1 VVMTANRYG
10 VTLALKE
17 HMAGGNPITG
27 LEAIV
32 FFGVASLTKSIS
44 LMRNEG
50 WIIKS
55 KRVPYKKVLAR
66 VNKHSVV
73 QPPKNLPID
82 EIVMTEYWVQK

>member
-1 VVMTANRYG
+1 MTVNRFG
-10 VTLALKE
+10 NTLALKE
-17 HMAGGNPITG
+17 HMEAGMPITG
-27 LEAIV
+27 IEAIV

-44 LMRNEG
+44 LMRSEG

-55 KRVPYKKVLAR
+55 RKVPYKKVLVR
-66 VNKHSVV
+66 VNKHAVV

>member
-1 VVMTANRYG
+1 MTANRFG
-10 VTLALKE
+10 NTLALKE
-17 HMAGGNPITG
+17 HMEAGMPITG
-27 LEAIV
+27 IEAIV

-44 LMRNEG
+44 LMRGEG

-55 KRVPYKKVLAR
+55 KKVPYKKVLAR
-66 VNKHSVV
+66 VNKYAVV

>member
-1 VVMTANRYG
+1 MSTNRYG

-17 HMAGGNPITG
+17 HMAAGNPITN

-32 FFGVASLTKSIS
+32 FFGVASLTKTIS
-44 LMRNEG
+44 LMRFEG

-55 KRVPYKKVLAR
+55 KKVPYKKVLVR

-73 QPPKNLPID
+73 KPPSNLPID
-82 EIVMTEYWVQK
+82 EIVMTEYWIEK

>member
-1 VVMTANRYG
+1 MSTNRYG

-17 HMAGGNPITG
+17 HMAAGNPITN

-32 FFGVASLTKSIS
+32 FFGVASLTKTIS
-44 LMRNEG
+44 LMRFEG

-55 KRVPYKKVLAR
+55 KKVPYKKVLAR

-73 QPPKNLPID
+73 KPPSNLPID
-82 EIVMTEYWVQK
+82 ELVMTEYWIEK